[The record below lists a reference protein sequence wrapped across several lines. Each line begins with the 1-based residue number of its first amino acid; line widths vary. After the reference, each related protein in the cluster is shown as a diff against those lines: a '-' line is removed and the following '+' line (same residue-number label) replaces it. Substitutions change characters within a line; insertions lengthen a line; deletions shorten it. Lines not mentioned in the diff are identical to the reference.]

1 MEIGKDKIK
10 VSHLQYADDTI
21 FLLEDSDGNIEAVKW
36 LLKLFHFLSGL
47 TVNFKKCSL
56 IGIMVDG
63 DKLTRMAAELNCKVD
78 CCPFSYLG
86 QIIGGGNN
94 KVADWQFLE
103 EKIKRRIESW
113 KNQKLAL
120 EGRITLVKAVLQAIP
135 VFHLSFALIPKTT
148 VHSINSLCG
157 GGNLWAKIIRSVY
170 GDVVWGSE
178 GLEIRGNQR
187 SKSSWWGKIVE
198 GGRGVTTKWFENNL
212 VKSIGNGRETL
223 FWEHRWVG
231 NQPLKIRFPRLYFI
245 SSQKG
250 NSISD
255 MGSWE
260 DDVWAWN
267 LKWNRELF
275 QRESGRVNELISVIS
290 SISPH
295 AGRILEANA
304 MRSAKA
310 WKISAPQKAKVT
322 MWRSFRNRLPTCDNL
337 KKRRIPLEEAE
348 SMCNACCYRE
358 ETVQHLFLLCP
369 KTEMIWNGI
378 QKWLG
383 VHSVRPNNIEA
394 HFDSFTNLGKG
405 KQSRKFLEA
414 LWVCIIW
421 LVWKS
426 RNESRFGGKNWEVT
440 KMMGE
445 IKARIWSWNKSF
457 GLADLGT
464 DFVSWFSDF
473 SHFLV

>member
-1 MEIGKDKIK
+1 MAMEI
-10 VSHLQYADDTI
+10 
-21 FLLEDSDGNIEAVKW
+21 
-36 LLKLFHFLSGL
+36 
-47 TVNFKKCSL
+47 
-56 IGIMVDG
+56 
-63 DKLTRMAAELNCKVD
+63 
-78 CCPFSYLG
+78 SY
-86 QIIGGGNN
+86 
-94 KVADWQFLE
+94 
-103 EKIKRRIESW
+103 R
-113 KNQKLAL
+113 
-120 EGRITLVKAVLQAIP
+120 
-135 VFHLSFALIPKTT
+135 
-148 VHSINSLCG
+148 

-198 GGRGVTTKWFENNL
+198 GGRGVTAKWFENNL
-212 VKSIGNGRETL
+212 VRSIGNGRETL

-295 AGRILEANA
+295 AGKEDRWTWKASTEGVFTTKSVYSLIKDLRTAGRILEANA